1 MMALSDGPSMV
12 DLYVAIIVYL
22 HKTTVDPSLLRNNHC
37 GLVCHQV
44 PSMYFVK
51 SLTFLLLAE
60 LPSSLK

>member
-1 MMALSDGPSMV
+1 MMVLSDGSSMV
-12 DLYVAIIVYL
+12 DHYVAIIVYL
-22 HKTTVDPSLLRNNHC
+22 DKTTVDPSLLCNNRC
-37 GLVCHQV
+37 GPACHQV